1 MKKTYFLFLRSSP
14 SVRDAVIELL
24 RKVYIHGREGERNS
38 SRGSG
43 NFMVKI
49 GLGLGLKE
57 EEFHQSSGRGRGV
70 LAAA

>member
-14 SVRDAVIELL
+14 SVRAAVIEVL
-24 RKVYIHGREGERNS
+24 RKVYIHAREGERNS

-43 NFMVKI
+43 NFMDKI

-57 EEFHQSSGRGRGV
+57 ENFTRVAGGGE
-70 LAAA
+70 AC